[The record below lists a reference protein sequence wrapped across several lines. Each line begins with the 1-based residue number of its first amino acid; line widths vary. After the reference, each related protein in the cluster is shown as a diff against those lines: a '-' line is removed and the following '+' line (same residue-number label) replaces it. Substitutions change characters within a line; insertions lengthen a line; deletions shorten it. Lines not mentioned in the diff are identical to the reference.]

1 MNELQEAL
9 MAGVMLSW
17 LTWGTLK
24 IVLMNFR
31 EENEQKKS
39 L

>member
-17 LTWGTLK
+17 LTWGTWK
-24 IVLMNFR
+24 IVLMNLR
-31 EENEQKKS
+31 DEKSAKK
-39 L
+39 

>member
-24 IVLMNFR
+24 IVLMNLK
-31 EENEQKKS
+31 EEKTWEK
-39 L
+39 

>member
-9 MAGVMLSW
+9 MAGVLLSW
-17 LTWGTLK
+17 LTWGKLK

-31 EENEQKKS
+31 EDV
-39 L
+39 

>member
-31 EENEQKKS
+31 EDV
-39 L
+39 

>member
-9 MAGVMLSW
+9 LTGVMLSW

-24 IVLMNFR
+24 VVWRYAI
-31 EENEQKKS
+31 KGD
-39 L
+39 

>member
-9 MAGVMLSW
+9 MAGVLLSW

-31 EENEQKKS
+31 EEKNAKK
-39 L
+39 